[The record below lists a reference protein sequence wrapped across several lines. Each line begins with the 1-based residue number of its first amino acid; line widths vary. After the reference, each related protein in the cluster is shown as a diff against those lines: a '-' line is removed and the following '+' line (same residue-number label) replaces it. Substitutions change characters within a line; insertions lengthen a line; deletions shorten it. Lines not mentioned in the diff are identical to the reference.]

1 MPDAYGA
8 RKACPPRQHENG
20 TSPDGL
26 RAVATRP
33 RSRARRESAISS
45 ADDPTSALNPR
56 QGRRADDESARDR
69 AIGRVRVHG
78 AGVELGEW
86 RRSTT
91 CRQRT
96 GRCRSKRTVC
106 FSAQQTG
113 ESRLYMRTRQ
123 LCVCTAPRGARS
135 GAMGTAHP
143 RRIAVPSEG
152 RSGRP
157 QANLAPGL
165 LSRISARA
173 RRARAVVRGACVA
186 LGSWAGRAP
195 R

>member
-1 MPDAYGA
+1 MTLPDQL
-8 RKACPPRQHENG
+8 CLWPCNG
-20 TSPDGL
+20 NSRV
-26 RAVATRP
+26 RAAV
-33 RSRARRESAISS
+33 
-45 ADDPTSALNPR
+45 
-56 QGRRADDESARDR
+56 
-69 AIGRVRVHG
+69 GRVRVHG
-78 AGVELGEW
+78 GGTGLGQW
-86 RRSTT
+86 RGSAT

-113 ESRLYMRTRQ
+113 ESRWYTRPRQ

-157 QANLAPGL
+157 QANLASGL
-165 LSRISARA
+165 LSRRSARA
-173 RRARAVVRGACVA
+173 RRARAVVRGAGA
-186 LGSWAGRAP
+186 RLGSWAGRAP
-195 R
+195 RWASAGGASASLARTGRRGAR

>member
-1 MPDAYGA
+1 MTPLPERQVAGTIFHESETHEPV
-8 RKACPPRQHENG
+8 RGRLCPGLSGCVWPCNG
-20 TSPDGL
+20 NSRV
-26 RAVATRP
+26 RAAV
-33 RSRARRESAISS
+33 
-45 ADDPTSALNPR
+45 
-56 QGRRADDESARDR
+56 
-69 AIGRVRVHG
+69 GRVRVHG
-78 AGVELGEW
+78 GGTGLGQW
-86 RRSTT
+86 RGSAT

-113 ESRLYMRTRQ
+113 ESRWYTRPRQ

-135 GAMGTAHP
+135 GAMSTAHP

-165 LSRISARA
+165 LSRRSARA
-173 RRARAVVRGACVA
+173 RHARAVVRGDGSGMVV
-186 LGSWAGRAP
+186 LGRTGTAVRVRGGASASLARTGRRGA